1 MTSDLA
7 QTPTRAPLPTPAEL
21 MAEISDAFSAGT
33 IDDPYPI
40 FAEYRENEPVHHG
53 DVLAEFGATSMAAG
67 FNGERDVYSV
77 FRFEDCLSIL
87 KDSETFPSEA
97 VAAAFRPLLGKVL
110 TGLDG
115 VEHSRLRKLLMPGLG
130 RENFEQWGDDI
141 VDPVLR
147 RLVADLKEKNGRANL
162 TEFVVEFP
170 VRIVYEILGFPTED
184 EDMFHD
190 FQSKA
195 LTILLG
201 FGTTNPEKREQAAAN
216 RDRAIAAVKS
226 LYDDLLPIVQRR
238 RAEGAPGNSLISHLL
253 RADIDG
259 EALTDEEVVVFT
271 RSLLP
276 AAAETTTRS
285 FGNALVL
292 LLNRPDVLE
301 EVRQNRDLVPKAIT
315 ESTRFEPVSLVAART
330 TARDVEVQGVTIP
343 KGSGVTIVKGAGL
356 RDPRMWPNPDTFD
369 IHRPMNKANIAFGFG
384 PHTCMGMNLAKLQMV
399 KALNLLLDELPGLR
413 ADEDAEPLAIRGANL
428 RQPTSINVRWD

>member
-1 MTSDLA
+1 MTRMTTDA
-7 QTPTRAPLPTPAEL
+7 TTEETQAPTPAQL
-21 MAEISDAFSAGT
+21 MADISDAFSAGT
-33 IDDPYPI
+33 VDDPYPI
-40 FAEYRENEPVHHG
+40 FAEYREKEPVHHG
-53 DVLAEFGATSMAAG
+53 DVLAEFGATSVAAG

-77 FRFEDCLSIL
+77 FRFEDCLRIL

-97 VAAAFRPLLGKVL
+97 VAAAWRPLLGKVV
-110 TGLDG
+110 TGVDG
-115 VEHSRLRKLLMPGLG
+115 VEHTRLRKLLMPGLG
-130 RENFEQWGDDI
+130 RENFDQWGSDI
-141 VDPVLR
+141 VAPVLR
-147 RLVADLKEKNGRANL
+147 RLVDDLKQKDGRANL

-170 VRIVYEILGFPTED
+170 VRIVYEILGFPTDD
-184 EDMFHD
+184 EARFHD

-195 LTILLG
+195 LMLLLG
-201 FGTTNPEKREQAAAN
+201 FGTTDPAKRDQAAAN
-216 RDRAIAAVKS
+216 RDRAIAAVRS

-285 FGNALVL
+285 FGNLLVL

-301 EVRQNRDLVPKAIT
+301 EIRQNRDLVPKAIA
-315 ESTRFEPVSLVAART
+315 ESTRYEPVSLIAART
-330 TARDVEVQGVTIP
+330 TARDVEVGGVTIP
-343 KGSGVTIVKGAGL
+343 EGSGVTIVKGAGL
-356 RDPRMWPNPDTFD
+356 RDPRAWPDPDTFD
-369 IHRPMNKANIAFGFG
+369 IHRPMNRPNIAFG
-384 PHTCMGMNLAKLQMV
+384 PHTCMGMNLAKLQMAT
-399 KALNLLLDELPGLR
+399 ALNLLLDELPGLR

-428 RQPTSINVRWD
+428 RQPTSIHVRWN